1 MNLESV
7 KLGRALS
14 IVMKT
19 LPLLL
24 VRLGVYIA
32 FWTVTLIYL
41 GLVGG
46 VAWLMSAL
54 WEPLGFFTFIAGL
67 VGIGPLYQLAY
78 RYVFYILK
86 AAYIAV
92 AAEFI
97 INGKLPQGAGGQ
109 LEWGRKAVTNRFGEA
124 SAMFVIDELVD
135 GVIRAFTRTVWNV
148 ARMLPGET
156 LENLARVVERVVM
169 FAMTYI
175 DEAILARSFWN
186 KEENIWESAEEGVV
200 LYAQSWRPILTNAVV
215 LMLLSYVPFVFAVI
229 LFGAPIGLLVG
240 AFVGQRAGA
249 ITVIAVLV
257 FAFLVKVAIGD
268 AFAMVAIIDAYHRET
283 AEMEPSP
290 EMTSRLQGV
299 SDQFRDLQRRAAEAV
314 GGGGG
319 SSSGPS
325 PADAPGL
332 S

>member
-1 MNLESV
+1 MNLEAV
-7 KLGRALS
+7 KLGRAFS
-14 IVMKT
+14 IIMKT

-32 FWTVTLIYL
+32 FWTVTLVYL

-54 WEPLGFFTFIAGL
+54 WQPLGFITFLAGL

-97 INGKLPQGAGGQ
+97 IHGKLPDGAGGQ
-109 LEWGRKAVTNRFGEA
+109 LDWGRKTVTARFGEA

-156 LENLARVVERVVM
+156 LENLARVAERVVM

-175 DEAILARSFWN
+175 DEAILARSFWR

-200 LYAQSWRPILTNAVV
+200 LYAQSWRPILINAVV
-215 LMLLSYVPFVFAVI
+215 LMLLSYVPFIFAVI

-240 AFVGQRAGA
+240 VFAGQRAGA
-249 ITVIAVLV
+249 VTVIAVLV
-257 FAFLVKVAIGD
+257 FAYLVKVAIGD

-283 AEMEPSP
+283 ADMEPSP
-290 EMTSRLQGV
+290 EMTARLEGV
-299 SDQFRDLQRRAAEAV
+299 SEQFRELKQRATDAV
-314 GGGGG
+314 GGGG
-319 SSSGPS
+319 PA
-325 PADAPGL
+325 PADAPSL